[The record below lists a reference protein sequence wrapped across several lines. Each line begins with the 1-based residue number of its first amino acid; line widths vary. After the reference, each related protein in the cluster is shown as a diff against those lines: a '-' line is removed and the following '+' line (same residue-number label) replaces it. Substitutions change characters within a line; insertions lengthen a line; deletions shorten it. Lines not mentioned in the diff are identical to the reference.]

1 MLLLRTKVVFKF
13 AVSLCFYLSFILF
26 LKVVMTA
33 ANITK
38 RLVKEKT
45 IDWVNT
51 TFPSKLMGWIVMTI
65 KLVLR
70 NCSDN
75 LRFKPYL
82 FSFLFLHFVGGWH
95 KFWSQ
100 ACQCLRFLSAFR
112 DFRTRQEMWKLY
124 IDRPPKYAQ
133 FKTVFLP
140 THASLRLGEYKL
152 WLLPLHEETE
162 KKVDSLS
169 DSVKFVPISYLSQHL
184 NKFFWLFDTAFTLG

>member
-65 KLVLR
+65 KLVFR

-112 DFRTRQEMWKLY
+112 DFIPGVYSLIKPVQDKKCENYTSIVLQN
-124 IDRPPKYAQ
+124 
-133 FKTVFLP
+133 
-140 THASLRLGEYKL
+140 THSLKPSSY
-152 WLLPLHEETE
+152 LHTHHLDLE
-162 KKVDSLS
+162 SLS
-169 DSVKFVPISYLSQHL
+169 
-184 NKFFWLFDTAFTLG
+184 FDYCRCMKRLKKKLIL

>member
-1 MLLLRTKVVFKF
+1 MLLKFDHLRSLLRPSISYRTMWFGALHYTWISCWCFCCLLNLFLKF

-45 IDWVNT
+45 VDWVNT

-65 KLVLR
+65 MLVLK

-75 LRFKPYL
+75 LRFKPYV
-82 FSFLFLHFVGGWH
+82 FSFLFIQLVSGLH

-100 ACQCLRFLSAFR
+100 ACQCLWFLSAFR
-112 DFRTRQEMWKLY
+112 DFIPVVY
-124 IDRPPKYAQ
+124 
-133 FKTVFLP
+133 
-140 THASLRLGEYKL
+140 SL
-152 WLLPLHEETE
+152 
-162 KKVDSLS
+162 
-169 DSVKFVPISYLSQHL
+169 I
-184 NKFFWLFDTAFTLG
+184 